1 MAEACGSGRDASA
14 EEGGGTGHDVGRPA
28 MKPPSSTQPSE
39 FDSSDEEPIEDEQT
53 PIQISWLPLSRV
65 NCSQFLGLCALPGCK
80 FKDIRR
86 NIQKDTEELKSYGI
100 QDIFVFC
107 TRGELS
113 KYRVPNLLDFY
124 QQYGITTHHHPIPDG
139 GTPDIA
145 NCCEIMEELTIC
157 LKNNRKTLIHCY
169 GGLGRSCLAACLL
182 LYLSDTVS
190 PQQAIDSLRDVRGSG
205 AIQTIKVRRLCLL
218 VRLGADRYIT
228 TTVSVIHNQKGS
240 KMKSQ
245 STVIQMSLMFL
256 IFLIYV

>member
-1 MAEACGSGRDASA
+1 MAERSGPAGQG
-14 EEGGGTGHDVGRPA
+14 EDVRRPI
-28 MKPPSSTQPSE
+28 SLQTSE
-39 FDSSDEEPIEDEQT
+39 FDSSDDEPIEDEQT

-86 NIQKDTEELKSYGI
+86 NIQKDTEELKNYGI

-113 KYRVPNLLDFY
+113 KYRVPNLLNFY

-145 NCCEIMEELTIC
+145 NCCEIMEALAIC

-169 GGLGRSCLAACLL
+169 GGIGRSCLVAACLL

-190 PQQAIDSLRDVRGSG
+190 PQQAIDSLRDLRGSG
-205 AIQTIKVRRLCLL
+205 AIQTIKQYNYLHDFRDKLAAHLSSRDSLS
-218 VRLGADRYIT
+218 RS
-228 TTVSVIHNQKGS
+228 VSR
-240 KMKSQ
+240 
-245 STVIQMSLMFL
+245 
-256 IFLIYV
+256 

>member
-1 MAEACGSGRDASA
+1 
-14 EEGGGTGHDVGRPA
+14 
-28 MKPPSSTQPSE
+28 MKPPGSLQTSE

-86 NIQKDTEELKSYGI
+86 NSQKDTEELRSYGI

-113 KYRVPNLLDFY
+113 KYRVPNLLTLY
-124 QQYGITTHHHPIPDG
+124 QQYGIITHHYPIPDG

-145 NCCEIMEELTIC
+145 SCCEIMEELAIC

-169 GGLGRSCLAACLL
+169 GGVGRSCLVAACLL

-190 PQQAIDSLRDVRGSG
+190 PQQAIDSLRDLRGSG
-205 AIQTIKVRRLCLL
+205 AIQTIKQYNYLHEFRDKLAAHLSSRDSLS
-218 VRLGADRYIT
+218 RS
-228 TTVSVIHNQKGS
+228 VSR
-240 KMKSQ
+240 
-245 STVIQMSLMFL
+245 
-256 IFLIYV
+256 